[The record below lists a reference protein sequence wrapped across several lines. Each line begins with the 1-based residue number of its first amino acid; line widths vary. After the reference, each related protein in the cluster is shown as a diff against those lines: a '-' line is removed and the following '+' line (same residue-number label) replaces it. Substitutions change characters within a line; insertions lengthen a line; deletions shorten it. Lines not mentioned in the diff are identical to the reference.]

1 MAPNL
6 DSLEPKVLR
15 ILKAPGTDLSTISA
29 KRVRRQLLELDST
42 LTPEFLKENKEEVD
56 AIISR
61 VFEQVNSGDNGA
73 DEAESSDSGS
83 RKKRKGGDDDD
94 EDGEEEEERKRPTK
108 KAKAVKN
115 GKPSSDEVLA
125 RKLSSELNGRPSR
138 AGAKSSTKARSTKKS
153 AKKSAATIDSG
164 GEGGSESGSEKKPKR
179 SGGGGGGFKKEFVL
193 RCASYALVAIYSL
206 TDRFVT
212 ASLSQ
217 RLSKSINFQD
227 PK

>member
-83 RKKRKGGDDDD
+83 RKKRKGGGD
-94 EDGEEEEERKRPTK
+94 DGEDEEERKSPTK
-108 KAKAVKN
+108 KAKGVKN
-115 GKPSSDEVLA
+115 GKPTSDEVLA

-138 AGAKSSTKARSTKKS
+138 AGAKSSTKARSTKKT
-153 AKKSAATIDSG
+153 AKKSAATIDSDG
-164 GEGGSESGSEKKPKR
+164 AGGSESGSEKKPKR

-193 RCASYALVAIYSL
+193 RFASCAWAAICSL

-212 ASLSQ
+212 VSLSR
-217 RLSKSINFQD
+217 RLSKSTNFQD

>member
-6 DSLEPKVLR
+6 DSLEPKVVQ

-61 VFEQVNSGDNGA
+61 VFEQVNSGDNDA

-94 EDGEEEEERKRPTK
+94 DGEEEEDRKRPTK
-108 KAKAVKN
+108 KAKAVKG

-138 AGAKSSTKARSTKKS
+138 AGAKSSTKVRSTKKS
-153 AKKSAATIDSG
+153 TKKSAATVNSD
-164 GEGGSESGSEKKPKR
+164 GERGSESGYEKKPKR

-193 RCASYALVAIYSL
+193 RYASCASIVICSL
-206 TDRFVT
+206 TDGFVT

-217 RLSKSINFQD
+217 RLLKSINFQG
-227 PK
+227 PR